1 MEDYTHHASGEE
13 VEFVAGHYEI
23 VEEGRLTCG
32 GKEFLYLLG
41 IATVDNSCCGRTGCQ
56 FLFIP
61 GYVHSWKAKKDVQG
75 KAVSEVEPITDPEK
89 QADVRAF
96 LKIRYPYAQI
106 NFFKG

>member
-1 MEDYTHHASGEE
+1 MEDYTHHALGEE
-13 VEFVAGHYEI
+13 VQFVAGHYEI
-23 VEEGRLTCG
+23 VEEGRLTHG

-61 GYVHSWKAKKDVQG
+61 GYLHSWKVRTDAQG
-75 KAVSEVEPITDPEK
+75 RAVSEVEPISD
-89 QADVRAF
+89 QQNQSVIRAF
-96 LKIRYPYAQI
+96 LKVRHPYAQI